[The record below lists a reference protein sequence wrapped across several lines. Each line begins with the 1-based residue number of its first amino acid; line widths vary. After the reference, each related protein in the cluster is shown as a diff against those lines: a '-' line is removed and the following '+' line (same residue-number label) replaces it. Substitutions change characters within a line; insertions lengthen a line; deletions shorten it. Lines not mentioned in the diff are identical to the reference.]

1 MSTLVGPWRDVPA
14 YREIVRIRI
23 RTAIVYRANTFFLLV
38 LMVLQIFILRKV
50 WTALFAGQS
59 TVDGLSLHALLV
71 YLTVANL
78 QTWILQD
85 PTVNR
90 YMHQR
95 IREGQIAFDLV
106 RPTGFVPQ
114 MYAHIAGSSVAVA
127 SVGLIALP
135 FIAFAGVLAP
145 PPSGEAL
152 AAYVVSLVLAYVL
165 STLLTL
171 ILGMVAFWT
180 MEVSGL
186 TMLYTLVN
194 QFFAGALVPISLF
207 PTPLRVVA
215 DLLPFQAMTY
225 GPVAIY
231 VGRITGPGILGVLTV
246 QSAWLV
252 VLGGATWLLWRRAL
266 HRVVV
271 QGG

>member
-1 MSTLVGPWRDVPA
+1 VNALASPWRNLPA
-14 YREIVRIRI
+14 YRQIVRIRI
-23 RTAIVYRANTFFLLV
+23 RTALVYRANTFFLLL
-38 LMVLQIFILRKV
+38 LMVIQIFILRKV
-50 WTALFAGQS
+50 WTALYAGQS
-59 TVDGLSLHALLV
+59 TVDGLSLHSLLV
-71 YLTVANL
+71 YLTIANL

-95 IREGQIAFDLV
+95 IREGQVAFDLV
-106 RPTGFVPQ
+106 RPAGFIPQ
-114 MYAHIAGSSVAVA
+114 MFAHIAGSSVAVA
-127 SVGLIALP
+127 SVGLVALP
-135 FIAFAGVLAP
+135 VIAFAGVLAP
-145 PPSGEAL
+145 PASGQAL
-152 AAYVVSLVLAYVL
+152 GMYLVSLLLGYLL
-165 STLLTL
+165 SVLLTL
-171 ILGMVAFWT
+171 LLGMVAFWT

-186 TMLYTLVN
+186 NMLYMLVN

-231 VGRITGPGILGVLTV
+231 VGGITGSGALVVIAV

-252 VLGGATWLLWRRAL
+252 FLGGAAWLLWRRAL